1 MSEPITHDEVERL
14 AEWLRARAAYHA
26 YKGITGIAPDK
37 YVERYEEAAAALRYL
52 WARAEQES
60 ARLDELERWGRIAEN
75 PPLTRAYVV
84 AGHME
89 WSLRETLDALIQ
101 NRARK
106 EGGRRRKRWPMD
118 ATNE

>member
-1 MSEPITHDEVERL
+1 
-14 AEWLRARAAYHA
+14 
-26 YKGITGIAPDK
+26 
-37 YVERYEEAAAALRYL
+37 
-52 WARAEQES
+52 
-60 ARLDELERWGRIAEN
+60 
-75 PPLTRAYVV
+75 
-84 AGHME
+84 ME